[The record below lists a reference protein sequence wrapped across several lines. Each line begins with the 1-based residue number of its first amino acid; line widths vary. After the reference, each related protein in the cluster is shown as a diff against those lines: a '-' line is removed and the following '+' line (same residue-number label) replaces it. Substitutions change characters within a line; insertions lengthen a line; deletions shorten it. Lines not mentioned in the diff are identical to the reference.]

1 MSPEKP
7 INEEQ
12 AVTEPHQPL
21 KKSRKQ
27 IAHAV
32 RSSRGHIEQ
41 EPPMIPRDSVVEL
54 LQTIEESILEG
65 TDESY

>member
-1 MSPEKP
+1 MDLK

-12 AVTEPHQPL
+12 AATEPHQPL

-27 IAHAV
+27 IAHAI

-41 EPPMIPRDSVVEL
+41 EPPMIPRDSVCL
-54 LQTIEESILEG
+54 LYTSDAA
-65 TDESY
+65 DE